1 MRIVCLIDLNAL
13 SIIEASLCENSHGAI
28 NEYRRLTKK
37 AAQLQ
42 KVNKTNT
49 YSVLWHETPRIMRGK
64 NASVTI
70 IEQGGQYTLLKRK
83 STLCPYVVAFCY
95 DEEDGTWTQGHYF
108 NDLKSAVEFL
118 YENDPLFKNKED

>member
-49 YSVLWHETPRIMRGK
+49 YSVLWHETPRVMRGK
-64 NASVTI
+64 NVSVTI

-83 STLCPYVVAFCY
+83 NTFCPYVVAFCY
-95 DEEDGTWTQGHYF
+95 DEEEGTWAQGHYF
-108 NDLKSAVEFL
+108 NDLKSAVNFL
-118 YENDPLFKNKED
+118 YENDPWFKK